1 MNDLF
6 AALYE
11 GFSPLNLFYIE
22 NFSSD
27 IYETGAYVTMG
38 WLMII
43 ISSVMTALYYFIF
56 SNYSVF
62 YKKIYWFIYLIII
75 AIVNFA
81 IAYNI
86 SLSAIEDLYISS
98 EQGNYYGINDYFQL
112 SIVNA
117 LYGFILCFIISL
129 IVKSFSVQATKTP
142 F

>member
-6 AALYE
+6 ATLYE

-43 ISSVMTALYYFIF
+43 ISIVMTVLYYFLF

-62 YKKIYWFIYLIII
+62 YKKIYWFLYLVII

-81 IAYNI
+81 VAYNI

-117 LYGFILCFIISL
+117 LYGFILCFIVSL
-129 IVKSFSVQATKTP
+129 LVKSFSVQATKTP

>member
-43 ISSVMTALYYFIF
+43 ISIVMTVLYYFLF

-62 YKKIYWFIYLIII
+62 YKKIYWFLYLVII

-81 IAYNI
+81 VAYNI

-117 LYGFILCFIISL
+117 LYGFILCFIVSL
-129 IVKSFSVQATKTP
+129 LVKSFSVQATKTP

>member
-43 ISSVMTALYYFIF
+43 ISIVMTVLYYFLF

-62 YKKIYWFIYLIII
+62 YKKIYWFLYLVLI

-81 IAYNI
+81 VAYNI

-117 LYGFILCFIISL
+117 LYGFILCFIVSL
-129 IVKSFSVQATKTP
+129 LVKSFSVQATKTP